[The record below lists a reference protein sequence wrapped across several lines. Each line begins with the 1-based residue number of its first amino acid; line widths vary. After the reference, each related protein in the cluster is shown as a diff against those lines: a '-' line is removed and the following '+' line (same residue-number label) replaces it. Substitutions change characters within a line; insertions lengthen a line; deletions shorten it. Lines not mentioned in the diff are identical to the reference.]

1 MTVQS
6 RPAGSN
12 DLDEQGGIRQR
23 HPREHTESPE
33 SRSWTTELGNGKKMG
48 KEALAGVIAAIVT
61 PVGADGRPDHERFT
75 YHAKWLLDNGCDA
88 LNVLGT
94 TGEAT
99 SFSAE
104 ARRELML
111 HAAKTLPTERLMV
124 GTGCP
129 DLQTTA
135 SLTAH
140 AAKCGFAAALV
151 LPPFYYKGVSDAGL
165 FSYFSELVAAT
176 QDTMIPIYLYNF
188 PAMTG
193 LVFSPDVARELHDT
207 FPHRIMG
214 AKDSSGDLD
223 YARKLASIDGFAV
236 FPSDESTLAEAKASG
251 FVGCIS
257 ATVNLSA
264 PIAAQLLKQPEDSGL
279 QQQVKLLRAAISA
292 LPLIPAV
299 KCMVGRLH
307 SDTLFEGL
315 RSPLMPLSKEEQERL
330 PDFPRD
336 RA

>member
-1 MTVQS
+1 METQS
-6 RPAGSN
+6 
-12 DLDEQGGIRQR
+12 
-23 HPREHTESPE
+23 
-33 SRSWTTELGNGKKMG
+33 
-48 KEALAGVIAAIVT
+48 LAGVIAAIVT
-61 PVGADGRPDHERFT
+61 PVGKDGRPDHERFT
-75 YHAKWLLDNGCDA
+75 SHARWLLDNGCDA

-99 SFSAE
+99 SFSAD
-104 ARRELML
+104 ARRELMV
-111 HAAKTLPTERLMV
+111 HAAETLPTERLMV

-165 FSYFSELVAAT
+165 FSYFSQLIAAT
-176 QDTMIPIYLYNF
+176 QDTLIPIYLYNF

-193 LVFSPDVARELHDT
+193 LAFSPEVARQLYDT
-207 FPHRIMG
+207 FPHRILG

-223 YARKLASIDGFAV
+223 YARRLASIDGFGV

-251 FVGCIS
+251 FAGCIS

-264 PIAAQLLKQPEDSGL
+264 PIAAQLWQQPQDAGL
-279 QQQVKLLRAAISA
+279 QQRVQRLRAAVSA

-307 SDTLFEGL
+307 SDTRFEGL
-315 RSPLMPLSKEEQERL
+315 LSPLMPLSKEEQDRL
-330 PDFPRD
+330 PDLPSD
-336 RA
+336 SV